1 MHLDQRA
8 IRYFKRKRRGGKNLF
23 ARALDLL
30 FGSAALSFALFFLF
44 WRMHTGLRQAIV
56 LALTLSALLIVL
68 YMGFSRYSLEKYIS
82 KELVALRSE
91 CTLEK
96 LSLLCDED
104 FWEICREIFKKHGA
118 QGGEETLGGLYFAD
132 RGLFCCALQNH
143 PEDPVGVQQILILHR
158 KLKKLGAQKAF
169 LLSPAPYQEEAGA
182 MSRRL
187 QTEIV
192 LLGQEEFLQLEHP
205 LIAPTQEELQKAL
218 AAKISRPTAESP
230 KSRFLRKEKA
240 KVYLLLGLFLLC
252 WYALTGY
259 SILYP
264 LASAL
269 CFSLSLSCWILGK
282 KQSAQ
287 Q

>member
-1 MHLDQRA
+1 
-8 IRYFKRKRRGGKNLF
+8 
-23 ARALDLL
+23 
-30 FGSAALSFALFFLF
+30 
-44 WRMHTGLRQAIV
+44 MHTGLRQAIV

-82 KELVALRSE
+82 KELVALRNE

-240 KVYLLLGLFLLC
+240 KVYLLLGPLFAVLVCPYGLFHSIPACLGTLFFPLPILLDFREKAVC
-252 WYALTGY
+252 AAIGTT
-259 SILYP
+259 SIPPRLEQRGP
-264 LASAL
+264 GCSNPRAR
-269 CFSLSLSCWILGK
+269 
-282 KQSAQ
+282 
-287 Q
+287 

>member
-1 MHLDQRA
+1 
-8 IRYFKRKRRGGKNLF
+8 
-23 ARALDLL
+23 
-30 FGSAALSFALFFLF
+30 
-44 WRMHTGLRQAIV
+44 
-56 LALTLSALLIVL
+56 
-68 YMGFSRYSLEKYIS
+68 
-82 KELVALRSE
+82 
-91 CTLEK
+91 
-96 LSLLCDED
+96 
-104 FWEICREIFKKHGA
+104 
-118 QGGEETLGGLYFAD
+118 
-132 RGLFCCALQNH
+132 
-143 PEDPVGVQQILILHR
+143 
-158 KLKKLGAQKAF
+158 
-169 LLSPAPYQEEAGA
+169 

-218 AAKISRPTAESP
+218 AAKISRSTAESP

>member
-1 MHLDQRA
+1 
-8 IRYFKRKRRGGKNLF
+8 
-23 ARALDLL
+23 
-30 FGSAALSFALFFLF
+30 
-44 WRMHTGLRQAIV
+44 
-56 LALTLSALLIVL
+56 
-68 YMGFSRYSLEKYIS
+68 MGFSRYSLEKYIS
-82 KELVALRSE
+82 KELVALRNE

-205 LIAPTQEELQKAL
+205 LIAPTQEAVSYTHLMVFLHKPQNASGDHATHILPRKKGFPHL
-218 AAKISRPTAESP
+218 GGGNIRPLP
-230 KSRFLRKEKA
+230 GRN
-240 KVYLLLGLFLLC
+240 
-252 WYALTGY
+252 
-259 SILYP
+259 
-264 LASAL
+264 
-269 CFSLSLSCWILGK
+269 
-282 KQSAQ
+282 
-287 Q
+287 